1 MGFIIIYVTNP
12 DLKTAKRIASAL
24 LKKRLIA
31 CANFFPIESAYWWK
45 GKIETAR
52 EVVSILKT
60 RKANWNKVKTAARE
74 LHPYETPCITK
85 IPVRA
90 NAGFEGWAG
99 EEAKNYK
106 TPPRKCYNHT

>member
-12 DLKTAKRIASAL
+12 DLKTAKRIASHL

-45 GKIETAR
+45 GKIETSR
-52 EVVSILKT
+52 EVVAILKT
-60 RKANWNKVKTAARE
+60 RKANWNKLKAAVE
-74 LHPYETPCITK
+74 KIHPYETPCIIK

-90 NAGFEGWAG
+90 NADFQRWVGVE
-99 EEAKNYK
+99 
-106 TPPRKCYNHT
+106 TR